1 MSGVSMSTAP
11 PSDEYRELFTGYMAG
26 GLQASLARVGG
37 SDDLPSEADRQ
48 QAWHTL
54 SYALDVDQLWPL
66 ACELLLALAPKLEQ
80 AGFREAW
87 LAFLMRGVQAAR
99 LYHDHRAVA
108 ELTYHAGMIYR
119 YLSRYPEAHALLS
132 ESAEIAAQLGQ
143 STLQRRALNQL
154 AYVEYERSHYLMAE
168 QLAQQ
173 ALEIEWLPDIE
184 RAMSKGILGLVASEE
199 NRYEEAIALH
209 REALDI
215 RRRLGDRR
223 TMAWSLQNIGFA
235 YRRQGMA
242 DEAILYLTEA
252 AEILEQIMDTF
263 HLAIVLLNLGSSY
276 NEIGQPGDAKKPL
289 LQAERMFQRLGA
301 TRLLANT
308 NVSLGNN
315 FLDQGDLAEAINRFA
330 LAAQQFAQ
338 IESAGDELN
347 AKYGLA
353 YAYMQSGE
361 YEAAE
366 AIFEEIRREIAEHC
380 RHSVSL
386 RFFECQRFQSS
397 WQKSGGLLLS
407 KPA

>member
-11 PSDEYRELFTGYMAG
+11 PPDEYRELFTGYMAG

-37 SDDLPSEADRQ
+37 SDDVPSEADRQ

-66 ACELLLALAPKLEQ
+66 ACELLLLLAPKLEQ

-99 LYHDHRAVA
+99 LYRDHRATA
-108 ELTYHAGMIYR
+108 ELAYHAGMICR
-119 YLSRYPEAHALLS
+119 YLSRYDEAYALLS
-132 ESAEIAAQLGQ
+132 ESAAIAARLGQ
-143 STLQRRALNQL
+143 PALQGRTLNQL
-154 AYVEYERSHYLMAE
+154 AYVEYERSHHLAAE
-168 QLAQQ
+168 QFAQQ
-173 ALEIEWLPDIE
+173 ALELESLPDME

-199 NRYEEAIALH
+199 NRHEKAIAVH

-223 TMAWSLQNIGFA
+223 TMAWSLQNIGNA
-235 YRRQGMA
+235 YRRQGIL
-242 DEAILYLTEA
+242 DEAILYLSEA
-252 AEILEQIMDTF
+252 AEILERLGDTY
-263 HLAIVLLNLGSSY
+263 HHAIVLLNLGSSY
-276 NEIGQPGDAKKPL
+276 NEMGQPEDAKKPL
-289 LQAERMFQRLGA
+289 IWAERTFQRLGA
-301 TRLLANT
+301 TKLLANT

-315 FLDQGDLAEAINRFA
+315 FLDQGDIAEAINRFA

-361 YEAAE
+361 YRAAE
-366 AIFEEIRREIAEHC
+366 AILEEIDARLPSIAGIPFHYDFLSTALPEQLAEVRRA
-380 RHSVSL
+380 SA
-386 RFFECQRFQSS
+386 Q
-397 WQKSGGLLLS
+397 
-407 KPA
+407 